1 MNRKNCLYIIL
12 FSLLSSVAFS
22 QISTNSPYSRFGLG
36 SLNSSIS
43 SEQTAL
49 GGSSVTYFNSNSI
62 NFNNPATYS
71 SFQPKSFL
79 FSTAIKSSVHNF
91 STVDQSQ
98 NETNTSFSH
107 LAIGFPINNYVSV
120 SSGLLPYS
128 SVGYNLDYDTL
139 YPDLENA
146 VSISSSGNGG
156 LSEYFVGTAI
166 KLHNTLSVGINASY
180 LFGGLTNNKT
190 ANFNNQE
197 IFNVSSVDRKNITG
211 LSYEAG
217 FLFNKE
223 IKKDKYI
230 AVGAIFQNNS
240 ELDVKQSI
248 LSTTY
253 DLNSTSII
261 IKDTFQIDTI
271 FGNIVIPNKISVG
284 LSYSTKRLLL
294 VMNYSSQDWS
304 DYQFL
309 ANGISVNEDNLKN
322 SICYSGGLQFTP
334 KYNAHNKYWKKIN
347 YRLGGRYNKTY
358 LSLRNN
364 QLTEKSLTFGVGLP
378 IKRTNTYYNLS
389 VEVGDKGTTEENLIK
404 EQFIRVAFGVTFKG
418 IWFVKRKYD

>member
-1 MNRKNCLYIIL
+1 MFSL
-12 FSLLSSVAFS
+12 FSSITLS

-43 SEQTAL
+43 PEQTAL
-49 GGSSVTYFNSNSI
+49 GGSSVSYFNSNSI
-62 NFNNPATYS
+62 NFDNPATYS
-71 SFQPKSFL
+71 AFQPKSFL
-79 FSTAIKSSVHNF
+79 FSTAIKSSTHNF
-91 STVDQSQ
+91 STVNQSQ

-107 LAIGFPINNYVSV
+107 LAIGFPINKYLSV

-139 YPDLENA
+139 YPDLQNA

-166 KLHNTLSVGINASY
+166 KLHNTISVGINASY

-190 ANFNNQE
+190 ADFNNQE
-197 IFNVSSVDRKNITG
+197 IFNVSSVDRKNLTG

-223 IKKDKYI
+223 IRKDKYFT
-230 AVGAIFQNNS
+230 VGASFQNYS
-240 ELDVKQSI
+240 EFDVKQSI
-248 LSTTY
+248 LATTY
-253 DLNSTSII
+253 DFTSTSVI

-271 FGNIVIPNKISVG
+271 FGNIVIPSKISAG
-284 LSYSTKRLLL
+284 LSYSTKKLLL
-294 VMNYSSQDWS
+294 VINYTTQDWS

-309 ANGISVNEDNLKN
+309 ADGVSLIEDNLNN
-322 SICYSGGLQFTP
+322 SVCYSGGLQFTP
-334 KYNAHNKYWKKIN
+334 KYNAHNSYWKKIN

-358 LSLRNN
+358 LNLRNN

-378 IKRTNTYYNLS
+378 VKRTNTYYNLS
-389 VEVGDKGTTEENLIK
+389 VEIGDKGTTEENLIK